1 MPVPT
6 YPYNQGYNFMPE
18 RADIAGNIDSGVDL
32 YLAIQQAKQ
41 RKAQFKA
48 QMDYREQQLEA
59 TRQRNE
65 ALADFHSR
73 ENEDQIKRLDE
84 ATRHHAELEANN
96 DKLTAIKQQLADAVE
111 ARDKAKNDRERDKWN
126 DTVAMQAKKLD
137 EQTREANQK
146 FDVGKMGLDSKE
158 DIAGMRDD
166 TANRGLDLRQK
177 QLNDSLT
184 LGTAKNAIAA
194 DTAQMHNDTM
204 GYGQIFTALQRQ
216 NMADQ
221 ASGKPGKSAN
231 DLGND
236 AMDMWESIKAKRQRA
251 SLMPQAT
258 APSAVAPSP
267 AAGSPVQTPSPAS
280 PIRPIGQKVTT
291 GKGTFQWGGPDKGWL
306 PVQAGQPA
314 NPTTLDQ
321 LPAGVP

>member
-1 MPVPT
+1 
-6 YPYNQGYNFMPE
+6 MPE

-41 RKAQFKA
+41 RKAQFRA

-65 ALADFHSR
+65 AFADFHSR
-73 ENEDQIKRLDE
+73 ENDAQIKRLE
-84 ATRHHAELEANN
+84 ETTRHHEELEAKD
-96 DKLTAIKQQLADAVE
+96 DKLTVIKQKLADAVE
-111 ARDKAKNDRERDKWN
+111 ARDKSKNERERDKWN

-146 FDVGKMGLDSKE
+146 FDLGKMGLDSKE
-158 DIAGMRDD
+158 DIARMRDD

-184 LGTAKNAIAA
+184 LGTAKNAIAS

-204 GYGQIFTALQRQ
+204 GYGQIYTALQRQ
-216 NMADQ
+216 NIADES
-221 ASGKPGKSAN
+221 AGKPTKSAS

-236 AMDMWESIKAKRQRA
+236 AMDLWESIKAKRQRA
-251 SLMPQAT
+251 SLMPQST
-258 APSAVAPSP
+258 APTVAPSP
-267 AAGSPVQTPSPAS
+267 AAGSPVQTPAPAS

-314 NPTTLDQ
+314 NPVTLDQ

>member
-1 MPVPT
+1 
-6 YPYNQGYNFMPE
+6 MPE
-18 RADIAGNIDSGVDL
+18 RADIAGNFDSGVDL

-41 RKAQFKA
+41 RKQQFKA
-48 QMDYREQQLEA
+48 MMDFREQNLDNQ
-59 TRQRNE
+59 RQRNE
-65 ALADFHSR
+65 ALADFHSKQID
-73 ENEDQIKRLDE
+73 DQINRLGE
-84 ATRHHAELEANN
+84 ATRHHAELEAKD
-96 DKLTAIKQQLADAVE
+96 DKLTAIKQQLADSVD
-111 ARDKAKNDRERDKWN
+111 ARDKAKNERERDKWN

-146 FDVGKMGLDSKE
+146 FDLGKMGFDSKE

-177 QLNDSLT
+177 QLNDSLS

-216 NMADQ
+216 NMADE
-221 ASGKPGKSAN
+221 ASGKPTKSAN

-251 SLMPQAT
+251 SLMPQDT
-258 APSAVAPSP
+258 APTVAPSP
-267 AAGSPVQTPSPAS
+267 AAGSPVQTPAPAS

-314 NPTTLDQ
+314 NPVTLDQ